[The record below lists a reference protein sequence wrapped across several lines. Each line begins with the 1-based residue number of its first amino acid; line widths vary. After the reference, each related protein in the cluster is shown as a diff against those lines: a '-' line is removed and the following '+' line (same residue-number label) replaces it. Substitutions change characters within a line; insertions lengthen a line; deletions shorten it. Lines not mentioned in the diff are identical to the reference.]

1 MPPSSFYYSM
11 EVLMTLKDVN
21 LRNVKMN
28 RTSWLLLGGATL
40 GAGLMYI
47 LDPEGGR
54 RRRALARDKAVH
66 LSKTSGQAL
75 GKTSRD
81 LLNRSKGVAAR
92 TLPSRFRSSDSASEL
107 APESTEAQSS
117 SGNSNFEQET
127 AQT

>member
-1 MPPSSFYYSM
+1 
-11 EVLMTLKDVN
+11 MTLKDVN

-81 LLNRSKGVAAR
+81 LLERGKGVASR
-92 TLPSRFRSSDSASEL
+92 TLPSRFRSSES
-107 APESTEAQSS
+107 APESTEAQTTGS
-117 SGNSNFEQET
+117 SNFEQET
-127 AQT
+127 AQA